1 MAAVFA
7 TSTGSGT
14 PTTLLVSTAASV
26 PLPVNTSTNL
36 FQGATT
42 TIVGTG
48 HTVAIIGRTVADL
61 PLYVQVDISIDGTSV
76 YNDHAGQQIVVKQ
89 VLTAASHTITFTAT
103 AFNQACNISAAGLM
117 ILDLG
122 L

>member
-1 MAAVFA
+1 MSIT

-26 PLPVNTSTNL
+26 ALPQDTSTSL
-36 FQGATT
+36 FQAASASVT
-42 TIVGTG
+42 GTG
-48 HTVAIIGRTVADL
+48 RTCAVIGRTTADF
-61 PLYVQVDISIDGTSV
+61 PLYVQVDISVDGTSI
-76 YNDHAGQQIVVKQ
+76 YNDHAGQQIVVKLP
-89 VLTAASHTITFTAT
+89 LTAASHTVTFTAY
-103 AFNQACNISAAGLM
+103 AFNQPCNMTTAGLM